1 MTAIW
6 NVGGHWYV
14 GSPTHH
20 ATALELTIGD
30 ANEFT
35 IGDYNFFCA
44 GFYLDATVGPLLEV
58 IMPFPYAV
66 FGGTLVEIIIPQTKL
81 LLTAVAAGVAAAAA
95 GVGAAAMG
103 EDGQGVGGAAGAAA
117 AAVALTAANM
127 GSLPE
132 WMNGCQVDLVF
143 GNYFFTVYGSTHET
157 VEDKHHHH
165 TGPVHWHFCAQ
176 QLHSVARAS
185 VATVKSVLVVAATGM
200 TVSAASLLDCK
211 ANQITLFGSAGL
223 TVGATASLGLA
234 GSNWL
239 LAGAG
244 TMALVATDA
253 MIKIGAGEMSLN
265 AATIHLNNEVQF
277 LREGPETAAPPTVA
291 VPATALSDAL
301 TALTLAVDAVMAAGG
316 HGGPAHGAP
325 AGPGGAHP
333 PSHP

>member
-20 ATALELTIGD
+20 ATALEVTIGD

-44 GFYLDATVGPLLEV
+44 GFYLDATVGPLVEV
-58 IMPFPYAV
+58 IMPFPYSV

-132 WMNGCQVDLVF
+132 WMNGCQADLVY
-143 GNYFFTVYGSTHET
+143 GNYFFTVYGSTYET

-165 TGPVHWHFCAQ
+165 NGPVHWHLCAQ
-176 QLHSVARAS
+176 QLQSVAGAS

-200 TVSAASLLDCK
+200 TVSAVGALVCE
-211 ANQITLFGSAGL
+211 ANQVTLFGSAGL

-234 GSNWL
+234 GSEWL
-239 LAGAG
+239 LVGAG
-244 TMALVATDA
+244 TMALVATGA
-253 MIKIGAGEMSLN
+253 MIKIGSGSMSLN
-265 AATIHLNNEVQF
+265 APMIYLNNEVQF
-277 LREGPETAAPPTVA
+277 IREAPGTDPPPPVA
-291 VPATALSDAL
+291 VPAAALTDALAAL
-301 TALTLAVDAVMAAGG
+301 TAAVAAVAAA
-316 HGGPAHGAP
+316 GPAHGAP